1 MPNKIRDWN
10 LHDQLMNVY
19 NFLSFVVFKS
29 YVVQFIK
36 NIYKILENV

>member
-10 LHDQLMNVY
+10 LHNQLMNVY
-19 NFLSFVVFKS
+19 NFLSFVKFNS

-36 NIYKILENV
+36 HISKILESV